1 MKGRWRTAALSLPFA
16 ADFFTQACVPKV
28 TQAVLVAVF
37 FPEQEVT
44 MNESVHRELYLYVQA
59 ASHEMTG

>member
-1 MKGRWRTAALSLPFA
+1 M
-16 ADFFTQACVPKV
+16 ADFFTLAYIPKV
-28 TQAVLVAVF
+28 TQAVPVAVL

-44 MNESVHRELYLYVQA
+44 MHENVYRELYLYVQA